1 MRISIDWLKDFVKT
15 NESAADIADSLTMLG
30 LEAENS
36 IEIHGLNDIIVGEV
50 IDRIKHPNADRLN
63 LCKVYDGQNTL
74 PIVCGAPNVDKGQK
88 IAFAPVGAILPGEF
102 KINKAKIRGE
112 ISEGMICSEKELSI
126 SDEHEGIMILSK
138 EAIPGQSFVEYL
150 ANDSR
155 VLELDI
161 TPNRADCFSHY
172 GVARDY
178 AAKKNIK
185 LNPLKY
191 KPLNFKE
198 NHASSEISISIDN
211 PQECRRYIAGIVKNV
226 KVKDSPQ
233 WLRSRL
239 ESIGQR
245 SINNIVD
252 ISNYVMMDI
261 GQPTHIFDYD
271 KIGSK
276 KITIRKSTIGEKITT
291 LDEVERSMSGRELL
305 ITNGKKPIAVAGIM
319 GGLNSAVTNNTQTVV
334 IESAYFDPPTI
345 RKSAKSLNMSTDA
358 SKRFERGA
366 DQNASETAFWMI
378 VALLE
383 KYAEGKWVP
392 GIVDEQPFDYK
403 EQKISL
409 SKANIKKVSGVDI
422 GDDFIQNSLIGI
434 GCNLDQK
441 DSMWI
446 CSPPSW
452 RPDLTREIDI
462 IEEVIR
468 FYGYDNIKSNF
479 HYKAIMDHE
488 VVDPHDDINKLINRL
503 NGLGFTQVFNNT
515 LQRKDETT
523 VNEKMTITVL
533 NPQSDKMT
541 HLRTSLLPGLVKNID
556 FNIKNGTKDISVF
569 EYGNIFTKNG
579 AGLKHI
585 NEKLLMSAAI
595 CGNVSDATIH
605 QRESIKTDFYTI
617 KGLVE
622 DFVNSLNIG
631 KVDISPDTKQKI
643 VYESAYQIRVN
654 NKKIGDFGKMSSSIM
669 EQQGID
675 NTDIYGF
682 ELELH
687 YILKL
692 LDELN
697 ILFKPIVYF
706 PKVERDINFVID
718 ESIEIGVMIN
728 SIEKYNFSN
737 LIKIEPLN
745 IFRDPSLGD
754 NKKSITLNFHFQ
766 HTSKT
771 LEDKDVNLVINEII
785 KVVSKNYSAK
795 LRQL

>member
-319 GGLNSAVTNNTQTVV
+319 GGLNSAVTNRTQTVV

-605 QRESIKTDFYTI
+605 QSESIKTDFYTI

>member
-15 NESAADIADSLTMLG
+15 NESVADIADTLTMLG
-30 LEAENS
+30 LEAENN
-36 IEIHGLNDIIVGEV
+36 IALHGLNDIIVGEV
-50 IDRIKHPNADRLN
+50 IDRFKHPKADRLN
-63 LCKVYDGQNTL
+63 LCKVFDGQNTL

-112 ISEGMICSEKELSI
+112 LSEGMICSEKELNI
-126 SDEHEGIMILSK
+126 SNEHEGIMVLSK
-138 EAIPGQSFVEYL
+138 EAIPGQSFLEYL
-150 ANDSR
+150 ANNTQ

-191 KPLNFKE
+191 KPLSFKE

-211 PQECRRYIAGIVKNV
+211 AQECRRYIAGIVKNV

-252 ISNYVMMDI
+252 ISNYVMMEM

-276 KITIRKSTIGEKITT
+276 KITIRKSTKGEKITT

-305 ITNGKKPIAVAGIM
+305 ITNGEEPIAVAGIM
-319 GGLNSAVTNNTQTVV
+319 GGLNSAVTNSTQTVV

-378 VALLE
+378 IGLLE

-392 GIVDEQPFDYK
+392 GIVDEQPIRYE
-403 EQKISL
+403 EQKISIH
-409 SKANIKKVSGVDI
+409 KANIKKVAGVDI
-422 GDDFIQNSLIGI
+422 DDDFIQNSLIAI
-434 GCNLDQK
+434 GCKLDYK

-488 VVDPHDDINKLINRL
+488 VVDPHDNINKLINRL
-503 NGLGFTQVFNNT
+503 NGLGFNQVFNNT
-515 LQRKDETT
+515 LQGKNETT
-523 VNEKMTITVL
+523 VDEKMTIPVL
-533 NPQSDKMT
+533 NPLSDKMT
-541 HLRTSLLPGLVKNID
+541 HLRTSLLPGLAKNID
-556 FNIKNGTKDISVF
+556 YNIKNGTKNISVF

-579 AGLKHI
+579 AGLKNI
-585 NEKLLMSAAI
+585 NEKLLLSAAI
-595 CGNVSDATIH
+595 CGFISDATIH
-605 QRESIKTDFYTI
+605 QNEPIRADFYAV
-617 KGLVE
+617 KGLVV
-622 DFVNSLNIG
+622 DFINSLNIG
-631 KVDISPDTKQKI
+631 KVDISPDSKQKMI
-643 VYESAYQIRVN
+643 YENAYQIKIN
-654 NKKIGDFGKMSSSIM
+654 NKKIGNFGKISSLII
-669 EQQGID
+669 EQQGVD
-675 NTDIYGF
+675 NADIFGF
-682 ELELH
+682 ELELNH
-687 YILKL
+687 ILKL
-692 LDELN
+692 LDKLN
-697 ILFKPIVYF
+697 VLFKPIIYF
-706 PKVERDINFVID
+706 PKIERDINFVID
-718 ESIEIGVMIN
+718 ETVEIGVLIN
-728 SIEKYNFSN
+728 SIEQYNFSN

-771 LEDKDVNLVINEII
+771 LEDKDVNRVINEII